1 MKKGLK
7 KTIVCFVSVCL
18 ILTNSHSNVQIFANE
33 LQNENSAYIY
43 ESEYE
48 ILPEWKETID
58 SAPIQSEEFIEM
70 SILDMIYAIF
80 NTAKENFFGPLTL
93 FASLCAVMIIVS
105 AVKSIS
111 DNNKNST
118 MFSLIDSISA
128 IFVFTVACTHLL
140 GLFEVITTTMIDGE
154 IYLKSFIPIFA
165 GVLLSSGQVG
175 ASAIY
180 STVFFT
186 MVNITSQMLT
196 GLVMP
201 FARII
206 LALHAAAAIDN
217 TINLNKFAID
227 SAKWLKWLLAAAAT
241 IFATV
246 LSLQTVFAQT
256 ADSAAMK
263 AGKFLIGTSV
273 PVVGRAVSDAL
284 SSVFAGMKV
293 VKGSIGFAA
302 IAFIAAIFLPIII
315 QCALY
320 HISFSLSS
328 LVAGAMGNK
337 KMQSVL
343 DGCTSCIGI
352 LIAIVL
358 FFSLIVISS
367 TLLMV
372 VVGMGG

>member
-1 MKKGLK
+1 MKKGLEK
-7 KTIVCFVSVCL
+7 FIICFVIVCL
-18 ILTNSHSNVQIFANE
+18 ILTNSHFNVQIFADE
-33 LQNENSAYIY
+33 LQNENGAYIY
-43 ESEYE
+43 ENE
-48 ILPEWKETID
+48 ILPEWQETID
-58 SAPIQSEEFIEM
+58 SAPIKSEEFIEM
-70 SILDMIYAIF
+70 SILDMLYAIF
-80 NTAKENFFGPLTL
+80 NAAKDNFFGPLTL
-93 FASLCAVMIIVS
+93 FASLCAAMIIVS
-105 AVKSIS
+105 AIKSIS
-111 DNNKNST
+111 ESNKNST
-118 MFSLIDSISA
+118 MFSFLDSISA
-128 IFVFTVACTHLL
+128 IFVFTLASSHLL
-140 GLFEVITTTMIDGE
+140 SLFEVIKATMIDGE

-175 ASAIY
+175 ASTIY

-186 MVNITSQMLT
+186 MVNITSQILT
-196 GLVMP
+196 GLVIP

-206 LALHAAAAIDN
+206 LALHATGTIDN
-217 TINLNKFAID
+217 TINLNKLAID
-227 SAKWLKWLLAAAAT
+227 AAKWLKWLLGAAAT

-315 QCALY
+315 QCVLY

-328 LVAGAMGNK
+328 LVAGAMGNV

-343 DGCTSCIGI
+343 DGCTSCVGI